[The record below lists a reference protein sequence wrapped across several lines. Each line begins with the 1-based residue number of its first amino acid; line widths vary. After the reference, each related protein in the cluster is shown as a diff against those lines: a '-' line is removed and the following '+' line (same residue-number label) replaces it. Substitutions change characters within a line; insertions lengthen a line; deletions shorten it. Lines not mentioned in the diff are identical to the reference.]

1 MCTLLKDVDPIDPL
15 QKDPPLFV
23 AMSNEPWCSNT
34 MHSHAAKQKLH
45 RGVKRKLT
53 TRQHTNLQITFGL
66 KIDLSFK
73 IVILKEI
80 QTINTI
86 LWLFN
91 VSWQI
96 AVARGVMHSFLSGGR
111 GGGGGVMWH
120 SSHISTYVLF
130 IFSFSFET
138 FLNALYHEIY
148 WFSTFIDYVDL

>member
-1 MCTLLKDVDPIDPL
+1 M
-15 QKDPPLFV
+15 
-23 AMSNEPWCSNT
+23 SNT

-53 TRQHTNLQITFGL
+53 TRQQTSLQITFGL

-91 VSWQI
+91 VS
-96 AVARGVMHSFLSGGR
+96 
-111 GGGGGVMWH
+111 
-120 SSHISTYVLF
+120 
-130 IFSFSFET
+130 
-138 FLNALYHEIY
+138 
-148 WFSTFIDYVDL
+148 